1 MMFIWR
7 VSVKNLA
14 VSGKK
19 TISNVCQEYLFSFC
33 EVNDEVTKEGEN
45 IDSGFA
51 SNPNSRTGS
60 VLCEKVT
67 IPQPVFPMIHETE
80 VTSDK

>member
-1 MMFIWR
+1 M
-7 VSVKNLA
+7 VKECGLTFL
-14 VSGKK
+14 K
-19 TISNVCQEYLFSFC
+19 YFFSFC

-80 VTSDK
+80 ATSDK